1 MYVRCRLLLWD
12 ACVCAAVGPGACS
25 ARRVPR
31 SSPQQDLYNAVSR
44 GPFQTWTLEDAAIK
58 VGLESMCCRHVQEAR
73 GPEGLMAS
81 GGVRRAGGQRVEGA
95 MIRAHALS
103 SLRAGA
109 RRAGAA
115 TQKDTVIKEA
125 PSLQNQ
131 LCGIVW
137 RAARAVVRLGVE
149 VWCWEPIGVLARV
162 CGRICAERWEGG
174 AGSGD
179 ARGGDMPLVA
189 KKGSSAVPWYSTVQ
203 PYWDW
208 YQFGR

>member
-1 MYVRCRLLLWD
+1 MVVEVLRGALGARGF
-12 ACVCAAVGPGACS
+12 AAS
-25 ARRVPR
+25 A
-31 SSPQQDLYNAVSR
+31 SQAV
-44 GPFQTWTLEDAAIK
+44 F
-58 VGLESMCCRHVQEAR
+58 ESMCCRRVQVAR

-189 KKGSSAVPWYSTVQ
+189 
-203 PYWDW
+203 
-208 YQFGR
+208 